1 VLTVPNARI
10 AQVARQI
17 HRFTI
22 SQRHRMNIAFL
33 GLGNMG
39 VAMATNLLKAGH
51 QLTVYN
57 RTASKAAALK
67 ELGATVAATPAEAV
81 KDAAI
86 VFSMVTDDA
95 ALQELCAGP
104 DGLLSALPKGAVHA
118 SCSTVAPD
126 TNRRLAEAHMRQG
139 AHLVAA
145 PVFGK
150 PDAAAAA
157 KLWLIM
163 AGNDEAK
170 QQLRPVLELLG
181 QGSAQDF
188 GTDPGA
194 TNTMKLCGNFMLGA
208 AIEAMAEAFTLAQK
222 SGLDRQQVYEFFTS
236 TLFNLPIYKGYG
248 KLVAERHYQPIGA
261 APAVIRKDLRLVL
274 DEARTHTVPMPFAN
288 IIFDNLSTTVAK
300 KEEVDWA
307 GFAERVAENAGL

>member
-1 VLTVPNARI
+1 
-10 AQVARQI
+10 
-17 HRFTI
+17 
-22 SQRHRMNIAFL
+22 MNIAFL

-39 VAMATNLLKAGH
+39 VAMATNLVKAGY

-57 RTASKAAALK
+57 RTASKADPLK

-95 ALQELCAGP
+95 ALEELCTGP
-104 DGLLSALPKGAVHA
+104 NGLLSALPQGAVHA

-126 TNRRLAEAHMRQG
+126 TNRRLAEAHTRQG
-139 AHLVAA
+139 AHLVAT

-163 AGNDEAK
+163 AGDDDAK
-170 QQLRPVLELLG
+170 QKLRPVLEVLG
-181 QGSAQDF
+181 QGTAQDF

-194 TNTMKLCGNFMLGA
+194 ANTMKLCGNFMLGA

-261 APAVIRKDLRLVL
+261 APAIIRKDLRLVL
-274 DEARTHTVPMPFAN
+274 DESRTHTVPMPFAN

-300 KEEVDWA
+300 KEDVDWA